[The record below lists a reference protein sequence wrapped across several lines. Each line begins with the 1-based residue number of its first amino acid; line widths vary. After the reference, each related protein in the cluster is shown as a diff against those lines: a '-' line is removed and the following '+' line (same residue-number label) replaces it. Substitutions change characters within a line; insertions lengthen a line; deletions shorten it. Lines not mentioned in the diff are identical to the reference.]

1 MSKRD
6 AKEAGDAKSPVVGP
20 GTVVSAERV
29 SPEAKE
35 LAKEFNKTPE
45 EVQAEI
51 DKLMALPSTRSGN
64 GRAAIPLE
72 PGEKLQFH
80 AGKDGAVAKFSGR
93 VAAGRK
99 APTAP
104 FTVFVAIKGDTVR
117 AVYFDKKGKKHDVA
131 SPKGSSLPAANEAEW
146 QKFVASRYVGVKN
159 LPLQAGFP

>member
-51 DKLMALPSTRSGN
+51 ERLLSIPSTRSGN
-64 GRAAIPLE
+64 GRASVPIE
-72 PGEKLQFH
+72 PGEELQFH
-80 AGKDGAVAKFSGR
+80 SGKEGAVAKFSGR

-104 FTVFVAIKGDTVR
+104 FTVFVAIKGDTVK
-117 AVYFDKKGKKHDVA
+117 AVYYDQKQKVHGLSA
-131 SPKGSSLPAANEAEW
+131 PKGASLPAASPEEW
-146 QKFVASRYVGVKN
+146 QKFVAARFVGVKN
-159 LPLQAGFP
+159 LPL